1 MMVRSFS
8 GQAGLMIA
16 ALWLGLPVH
25 TSGQT
30 TSLTLQTSTAAQ
42 SPAAPSG
49 PVRRLSLDDA
59 VALALEQNL
68 TIQVERLN
76 PQIRD
81 LAIAEANAAWAPT
94 ATAALDN
101 NSQSSPPDSLF
112 AGADDKVTNDT
123 FQTTFGVNQRLPWRG
138 GNYSL
143 SWNTS
148 RRTTNN
154 IFTNFQPLV
163 RSFLEFQFT
172 QPLLQGYRIDQQRQQ
187 VLVSKK
193 NREISDI
200 QFRTTVVGTVRS
212 VRSAYW
218 DLVYAYSNLD
228 VQNQSLELAR
238 RSLKDNQVR
247 VEVGTMAPI
256 DIVEAEAEV
265 ARNEEAVIL
274 AEAQIRSAEDRL
286 RSLVFDPKTPDFWTM
301 RLETTDR
308 PTPPSAPV
316 DVESAV
322 RAALDKRTD
331 LLQAK
336 KSLETTDL
344 TLKFQRNLTLPQL
357 NFNMNYVAEGLGGTE
372 LQRNFG
378 FPPGPVIGT
387 IDRGLGG
394 ILSSVLRSQYPDWV
408 FGLSLSYPIGYNQ
421 ARATVA
427 RTRLEQTQAQAQIRT
442 IELNIGTQVREAGRQ
457 VNTNL
462 RRLSATAASRQLA
475 EKRLEAEQRKFAVG
489 TSTSF
494 QVFQAQRDL
503 TAARNNELRAVL
515 DYNRSLV
522 DFEAVQETSVTTS
535 GTGLVVTTAGT
546 SATSGTAGTTTSG
559 GSITGASTAGVT
571 GQVR

>member
-1 MMVRSFS
+1 MVALVMLAGS
-8 GQAGLMIA
+8 GAWWRAEAQGAFAIQAGA
-16 ALWLGLPVH
+16 SA
-25 TSGQT
+25 GQP
-30 TSLTLQTSTAAQ
+30 TAA
-42 SPAAPSG
+42 AT
-49 PVRRLSLDDA
+49 PVRRLSVDDA

-68 TIQVERLN
+68 SIQVDRLT

-81 LAIAEANAAWAPT
+81 LAIAEANAAWTPT
-94 ATAALDN
+94 ATAAVDN
-101 NSQSSPPDSLF
+101 NSQSAPPDSLF

-123 FQTTFGVNQRLPWRG
+123 FQTTLGVNQRLPWRG
-138 GNYSL
+138 GNYSV

-148 RRTTNN
+148 RRSTNN
-154 IFTNFQPLV
+154 VFTNFQPTV

-200 QFRTTVVGTVRS
+200 QFRTTVVGTIRNVKN
-212 VRSAYW
+212 AYW

-238 RSLKDNQVR
+238 RTLKDNQVR

-265 ARNEEAVIL
+265 ARNEESVIV
-274 AEAQIRSAEDRL
+274 AEAQIRTAEDRL
-286 RSLVFDPKTPDFWTM
+286 RSLVFDPKLPDFWTM

-308 PTPPSAPV
+308 PAPPTAPV
-316 DVESAV
+316 DVDAAV

-331 LLQAK
+331 LRQAK

-344 TLKFQRNLTLPQL
+344 TLKFQQNLTLPQL
-357 NFNMNYVAEGLGGTE
+357 NFNVNYVAEGLGGTE
-372 LQRNFG
+372 LQRSFG

-387 IDRGLGG
+387 VNRGLVG
-394 ILSSVLRSQYPDWV
+394 ILGDVLRSQYPDWV
-408 FGLSLSYPIGYNQ
+408 FGMSLSYPVGFNQ

-427 RTRLEQTQAQAQIRT
+427 RTRLEQTQAQAQLRA
-442 IELNIGTQVREAGRQ
+442 IELNIGTQVRDAGRQ
-457 VNTNL
+457 VNTNM
-462 RRLSATAASRQLA
+462 RRLSATQASRQLA
-475 EKRLEAEQRKFAVG
+475 EKRLEAEQRKFGVG

-503 TAARNNELRAVL
+503 AAARNNELRAVL
-515 DYNRSLV
+515 DYNKSVV
-522 DFEAVQETSVTTS
+522 DFEAVQETSIGSS
-535 GTGLVVTTAGT
+535 GTGLVVGTTTTGTAGGT
-546 SATSGTAGTTTSG
+546 AAVGATSGGAAPGGLG
-559 GSITGASTAGVT
+559 GSGVT
-571 GQVR
+571 VGTGTPGATR